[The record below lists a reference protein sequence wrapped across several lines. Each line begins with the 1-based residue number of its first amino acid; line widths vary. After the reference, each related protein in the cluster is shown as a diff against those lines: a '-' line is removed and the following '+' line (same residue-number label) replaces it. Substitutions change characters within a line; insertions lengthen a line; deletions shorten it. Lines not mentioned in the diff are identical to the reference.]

1 MSQVCGCP
9 LALQGKFGALSE
21 LVGHFCLRNYQ
32 LALLEPICLLL
43 CNALS

>member
-9 LALQGKFGALSE
+9 LALQGKLGALCE
-21 LVGHFCLRNYQ
+21 LVGHPCLRDYQ
-32 LALLEPICLLL
+32 LALLEPVCLLL